1 MNESIKNEKRSKAL
15 LIFFI
20 LTFRAF
26 SPFKDRLLLV
36 DFSSKFS
43 ADNHQAI
50 HGQSTHFVFS
60 GVYL

>member
-20 LTFRAF
+20 LTRAF
-26 SPFKDRLLLV
+26 SSFKDRLLLV
-36 DFSSKFS
+36 DFSGKFS

>member
-1 MNESIKNEKRSKAL
+1 MNESIKNEKRFAAL

-20 LTFRAF
+20 LTRAF

-36 DFSSKFS
+36 DFSGKFS